1 MKINEISQWEEEIY
15 LLRRND
21 RVLGGVNGVANTQA
35 RQLANRTQYL
45 KALAEQQGENIDGA
59 IDTLRGDLKSPA
71 GWGDTV
77 SAGYQSMESR
87 FQEQAT
93 IFDFI
98 KNETDIKTLKYAAGV
113 DVDVSRAVED
123 AIKAGKTA
131 LYFP

>member
-1 MKINEISQWEEEIY
+1 MPAMKINEISQWEEEIY

-71 GWGDTV
+71 GW
-77 SAGYQSMESR
+77 
-87 FQEQAT
+87 
-93 IFDFI
+93 
-98 KNETDIKTLKYAAGV
+98 
-113 DVDVSRAVED
+113 
-123 AIKAGKTA
+123 
-131 LYFP
+131 

>member
-21 RVLGGVNGVANTQA
+21 RVLGGVDGVANMQA

-45 KALAEQQGENIDGA
+45 KALLELQGENIDGA
-59 IDTLRGDLKSPA
+59 IDSLRGDLKSPA
-71 GWGDTV
+71 GWGETI

-98 KNETDIKTLKYAAGV
+98 K
-113 DVDVSRAVED
+113 
-123 AIKAGKTA
+123 
-131 LYFP
+131 